1 MRFRWALIYNGVM
14 RGKPTEQLK
23 PGTPQSVTEVLR
35 DHVVLE
41 LEGIDR
47 MYLNVYVPTLQ
58 AVEGVLKFIR
68 IHRGHPVASTAMVE
82 PITRRFVESIE
93 RYVQTNN
100 IPMITFEKGQ
110 RKDDIANQR
119 RAAFTQDE
127 GVVFVGK
134 AQEKCTVY
142 RTEKRHNLRTG
153 KAYAWIVKSTALV
166 NHYYFYCLDR
176 DFGPFF
182 LKFCSYFPYNAKLCL
197 NGHEYV
203 KRQLEQ
209 KQIEYKA
216 LDNGV
221 LSCADPKRLQTLCDG
236 LSGEKIEALL
246 RKWLRILPH
255 PFAAKDREAG
265 YRYPA
270 SLSCKSNSR

>member
-1 MRFRWALIYNGVM
+1 M
-14 RGKPTEQLK
+14 RGKPAEQLRS
-23 PGTPQSVTEVLR
+23 GTPQSVTEVLR

-47 MYLNVYVPTLQ
+47 MYLNVYVPVLQ

-93 RYVQTNN
+93 RYVRDNH

-119 RAAFTQDE
+119 RAAFTQNE

-142 RTEKRHNLRTG
+142 RTEKRRNPRTR
-153 KAYAWIVKSTALV
+153 KTYAWIVKSTALV

-176 DFGPFF
+176 GLCNIFCVNCFGV
-182 LKFCSYFPYNAKLCL
+182 
-197 NGHEYV
+197 G
-203 KRQLEQ
+203 
-209 KQIEYKA
+209 
-216 LDNGV
+216 
-221 LSCADPKRLQTLCDG
+221 
-236 LSGEKIEALL
+236 
-246 RKWLRILPH
+246 
-255 PFAAKDREAG
+255 
-265 YRYPA
+265 
-270 SLSCKSNSR
+270 